1 MTARWK
7 ARNENYAAA
16 RPNRAKTA
24 KTAFSRRQQALN
36 AQQPVPADP
45 WVMLGGGKKMQS
57 MNGQSA

>member
-16 RPNRAKTA
+16 RPHRA